1 MLSYRALRVFK
12 AVRTGL
18 EPATFRV
25 TGGHSN
31 QLNYQT
37 VSASAKPPK
46 GSGLSKTGCKYS
58 LEMNLSKNPLLI
70 FVEGECSIIEPSS
83 FHRQHIIA
91 TQYKRW

>member
-37 VSASAKPPK
+37 ISAFCDRQKEAVSQKQGA
-46 GSGLSKTGCKYS
+46 
-58 LEMNLSKNPLLI
+58 N
-70 FVEGECSIIEPSS
+70 
-83 FHRQHIIA
+83 IA
-91 TQYKRW
+91 LK